1 MTQTNNIRE
10 LVEIIEPETAR
21 NRGPQPL
28 SPLGRKKGRG
38 GKRLSGHNTKTDLLI
53 KIAVCIYKI

>member
-21 NRGPQPL
+21 YRGPQPL
-28 SPLGRKKGRG
+28 FSTGAEKREGG
-38 GKRLSGHNTKTDLLI
+38 GKRFSGYNIKTRPFYFRI
-53 KIAVCIYKI
+53 V